1 LTLQTRKIRVE
12 GTPLGD
18 ADVDL
23 MFSADRISIQSAEL
37 TMDQQRLLLA
47 GDIRRNPND
56 SEFDITLKKAAIIGQ
71 STLLALENTATCRL
85 FRYGRINFDNVRLA
99 GSAGRVTVDG
109 RFDPRGP
116 SDLRIDVS
124 DFNGDGWF
132 DLIFTDRLRFQG
144 LNARVRVAGQAGAPV
159 YRLQGTLENLG
170 SSDVPMAFS
179 GRFNVEYDN
188 KVFKIQE
195 FAWEGPTGQQVHLTG
210 TLPLDPLQ
218 PDLFIPGSVVLNG
231 RARIDDVGVLGFVT
245 PWLESTGGSIQC
257 NLDLS
262 GTWKRPTGTLH
273 LAVKDLKR
281 PDEIRPLPPGPYT
294 VTGDVRI
301 DGDLLALEMLEA
313 HSSGWQMK
321 ASGQWTGVPTLKD
334 MVRPNTRRLTGQVN
348 LEGSLTVADLSL
360 LARELDG
367 VRRLAGRLEA
377 TGNLQ
382 GPITAPSADAIIKL
396 TNGEFR
402 PDFDMPPL
410 RELNLEAGVTPEAL
424 TLRALTGEMG
434 GAPFELTGSW
444 QLAAESE
451 YAADLR
457 LHGQN
462 LLLYRNE
469 SLRLRADTDLTLKG
483 PLARMVLA
491 GEVAV
496 TDGRFSKNFGV
507 IEGITAAGAPDT
519 GGGFRLFSITDPPL
533 RDMVFDVRI
542 TARKPFEVRNNL
554 VRGSIRPDL
563 QLTGTGELPLLVG
576 KVYVESTRLYLPA
589 GRLQLETGLVRFEKA
604 DPDRPRLDLIGTST
618 MLGYDITAVID
629 GPYDEP
635 VITLSSVPPLP
646 DEELLMLLLTGKP
659 PKNSGSRASG
669 MKQGLN
675 VAIFLGRDLISRLFG
690 GDADEATDS
699 MLDRFDIEVGRAITQ
714 RGEDTIHSQFRLAD
728 DVLVEGDGLYLTGE
742 RDYFDYYNGGIKLV
756 FRFR

>member
-1 LTLQTRKIRVE
+1 
-12 GTPLGD
+12 
-18 ADVDL
+18 
-23 MFSADRISIQSAEL
+23 
-37 TMDQQRLLLA
+37 
-47 GDIRRNPND
+47 
-56 SEFDITLKKAAIIGQ
+56 
-71 STLLALENTATCRL
+71 
-85 FRYGRINFDNVRLA
+85 
-99 GSAGRVTVDG
+99 
-109 RFDPRGP
+109 
-116 SDLRIDVS
+116 
-124 DFNGDGWF
+124 
-132 DLIFTDRLRFQG
+132 
-144 LNARVRVAGQAGAPV
+144 
-159 YRLQGTLENLG
+159 
-170 SSDVPMAFS
+170 
-179 GRFNVEYDN
+179 
-188 KVFKIQE
+188 
-195 FAWEGPTGQQVHLTG
+195 
-210 TLPLDPLQ
+210 
-218 PDLFIPGSVVLNG
+218 
-231 RARIDDVGVLGFVT
+231 
-245 PWLESTGGSIQC
+245 
-257 NLDLS
+257 
-262 GTWKRPTGTLH
+262 
-273 LAVKDLKR
+273 
-281 PDEIRPLPPGPYT
+281 
-294 VTGDVRI
+294 
-301 DGDLLALEMLEA
+301 MLEA
-313 HSSGWQMK
+313 HSSDWQMR

-334 MVRPNTRRLTGQVN
+334 MVHPDTRRLTGQVN
-348 LEGSLTVADLSL
+348 LEGSLMVADLSW

-382 GPITAPSADAIIKL
+382 GPITAPGADAIIKL
-396 TNGEFR
+396 TNGEFT

-410 RELNLEAGVTPEAL
+410 RDLNLDAGVTPQAVTLHAL
-424 TLRALTGEMG
+424 SGEMG
-434 GAPFELTGSW
+434 GAPFELAGSW

-451 YAADLR
+451 HAADLR

-462 LLLYRNE
+462 LLLYRSE
-469 SLRLRADTDLTLKG
+469 SIRLRADTDLTLKG
-483 PLARMVLA
+483 PLARLVLA

-542 TARKPFEVRNNL
+542 SARKPFEVRNNL

-563 QLTGTGELPLLVG
+563 QLTGTGEIPLLVG

-589 GRLQLETGLVRFEKA
+589 GRIQLETGLVRFEKT

-675 VAIFLGRDLISRLFG
+675 VAVFLGRDLISRLFG